1 MPTNTRLV
9 WDLPLRLFHWLFAA
23 SIFASWGAAKFDYM
37 EIHMALGY
45 WMIGLLAFRVLWGF
59 IGPRHARFSSFIAG
73 PGTVWQYLK
82 GMRNSTVQSIGHNPA
97 GGIMVIVMLLLV
109 AIQTTTGLF
118 ATDDIIWTG
127 PYNSAVSGAT
137 AQRLTAIHHWNFNL
151 ILAAIALHIAA
162 IAFYALIKKHT
173 LVRSMLSGTKPAA
186 VVPEHEA
193 ISSSQLVK
201 ALVVIL
207 ISCALVYWLLHA
219 APPPAENVLG

>member
-1 MPTNTRLV
+1 MSTETRLV

-37 EIHMALGY
+37 EIHLCLGY

-73 PGTVWQYLK
+73 PRTVLQYLK
-82 GMRNSTVQSIGHNPA
+82 GMRGPTVQSVGHNPA
-97 GGIMVIVMLLLV
+97 GGLMVIVMLLLV
-109 AIQTTTGLF
+109 AIQAATGLF

-127 PYNSAVSGAT
+127 PYNPAVSNAM
-137 AQRLTAIHHWNFNL
+137 AERLTAIHHWNFNL
-151 ILAAIALHIAA
+151 ILAAIALHLAA
-162 IAFYALIKKHT
+162 IGFYAAVKKHN
-173 LVRSMLSGTKPAA
+173 LVISMLSGTKPAT
-186 VVPEHEA
+186 VVPDHEA
-193 ISSSQLVK
+193 ISSSQLIK

-219 APPPAENVLG
+219 APPPPADALG